1 MLIIRLKRIGKK
13 NYPHYRMVVAEK
25 SRSVKGKFIEILGSF
40 DPHSKEKSFKKE
52 RILYWLSNGAQVSD
66 TVYNLLAKEKIIQGS
81 SRRIRIVKKK
91 DKKKEESESQ
101 APSTPTPQ
109 KSEGEK
115 EKQIEKKEEKEGE
128 KKEEKKE
135 KKQEEKKEEKGEKKE
150 EKGEKKET
158 KENKEK

>member
-115 EKQIEKKEEKEGE
+115 EKQIEKKEEEE

-150 EKGEKKET
+150 T